1 MVTTA
6 WPPGMEESMV
16 SSTRS
21 RADGG
26 VGQVDEEHAGAV
38 VGLRAMTMPTLAPSA
53 PVMKALRPLITQWL
67 PSSRQVVSIIEGSE
81 PAPPSR
87 AGSVMKKAERAR
99 PSTSGFRNRSF
110 CASEPTLPRR
120 YMLPSSG
127 AAVLTAVGPRMERPE
142 RIST

>member
-1 MVTTA
+1 MAMMA
-6 WPPGMEESMV
+6 WPPGMVLSMV

-21 RADGG
+21 IRM
-26 VGQVDEEHAGAV
+26 AGSGRSTRNMQAPSSDF
-38 VGLRAMTMPTLAPSA
+38 AMTMPTLAPSA

-67 PSSRQVVSIIEGSE
+67 PSSLQVVFIIDGSE
-81 PAPPSR
+81 PAPPSM

-99 PSTSGFRNRSF
+99 PSTRGLRNRSF
-110 CASEPTLPRR
+110 WASEPTLPRR

-127 AAVLTAVGPRMERPE
+127 AAVFTAVGPRGERPE